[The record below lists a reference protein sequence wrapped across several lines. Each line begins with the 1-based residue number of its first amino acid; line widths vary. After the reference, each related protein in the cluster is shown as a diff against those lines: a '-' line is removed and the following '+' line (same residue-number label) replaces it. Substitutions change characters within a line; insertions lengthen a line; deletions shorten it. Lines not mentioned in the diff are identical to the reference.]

1 MDVELLTRE
10 LNEIRQQLKDREA
23 ELEMKVVA
31 MKQQMEDNQMLTT
44 QIEKM
49 EHESTAKI
57 EVFL

>member
-1 MDVELLTRE
+1 MDVELLTCE

>member
-1 MDVELLTRE
+1 MLTRE